1 MRRKVIILVSFM
13 LVWLASGITQSACP
27 QESDFHENGDNWD
40 RVKTHDDIIISMR
53 SIQVGDSERRVSKAS
68 VYMDQPY
75 ESILQILVGN
85 SDIWTTLN
93 RMQEVYDFNVSADQ
107 RFWNSYCLFDMPWPF
122 KNQDLVIQCHY
133 IPGFDGCSARIE
145 IIGVPDLLPTKNGI
159 VRVRKFKSVWL
170 LEEIDS
176 HTTHVQYVGIG
187 EGQSFLPRW
196 VTDPIV
202 QRNLIALLENLRYL
216 SEATSSPNYEN

>member
-1 MRRKVIILVSFM
+1 MM
-13 LVWLASGITQSACP
+13 LFYFASVITQPVCA

-53 SIQVGDSERRVSKAS
+53 SIEVGNIERRVSKAS
-68 VYMDQPY
+68 VDMDQPFT
-75 ESILQILVGN
+75 SVLNVLVGN
-85 SDIWTTLN
+85 SDVWATLN
-93 RMQEVYDFNVSADQ
+93 RMQEVYDFNVSADM

-145 IIGVPDLLPTKNGI
+145 ILGVPDLLPLKNGI
-159 VRVRKFKSVWL
+159 VRVRTFKSVWL
-170 LEEIDS
+170 LEEIDTD
-176 HTTHVQYVGIG
+176 TTHVQYVGIG

-202 QRNLIALLENLRYL
+202 QRNLIALLENLRDMTVAIP
-216 SEATSSPNYEN
+216 SHNYEN